1 MKGRFGWNFANSAGI
16 MRSRTEDTEG
26 TEDFWGAEVV
36 LCGSYFEGAG
46 SY

>member
-16 MRSRTEDTEG
+16 MRSRTEG